1 MPMTMDIAVSSEP
14 ALRST
19 ILSLAISSTCAL
31 VILAT
36 LSRLGFADADSMPA
50 AFLIRTAAGGL
61 LSTNVVGVDTQ
72 YRGDNK
78 PLFVARALV
87 ELFYEACDVD
97 AVRTQAR
104 TDGRSRGRFTGG
116 KLQFDDCL

>member
-1 MPMTMDIAVSSEP
+1 MTMDIAVSSEP

-61 LSTNVVGVDTQ
+61 LSTNV
-72 YRGDNK
+72 N
-78 PLFVARALV
+78 
-87 ELFYEACDVD
+87 E
-97 AVRTQAR
+97 
-104 TDGRSRGRFTGG
+104 RSE
-116 KLQFDDCL
+116 